1 MPSSKS
7 VVKFFP
13 MMMAKKV
20 GTTFSNSWN
29 TPPNNFNNLCQKK
42 TQNQTSTVEDELKLG
57 KPVIALNVAWDLP
70 GLRRAATAAEAM
82 ALAWEALK
90 REN

>member
-1 MPSSKS
+1 
-7 VVKFFP
+7 

-42 TQNQTSTVEDELKLG
+42 TQNQTSTVEDESKARSIASLG
-57 KPVIALNVAWDLP
+57 MTRGYFAKVRHFHP
-70 GLRRAATAAEAM
+70 GFSVSGTA
-82 ALAWEALK
+82 
-90 REN
+90 

>member
-42 TQNQTSTVEDELKLG
+42 TQNQTSTVEDEYEPEELNG
-57 KPVIALNVAWDLP
+57 VKPWNGP
-70 GLRRAATAAEAM
+70 
-82 ALAWEALK
+82 
-90 REN
+90 